1 MDLLERSGEALE
13 TWPEEL
19 RLAAQNLLRDS
30 PEARAALADMQVL
43 RRALKSE
50 PVKAPAGLA
59 RKIASEATQ
68 PTAEN
73 VSALPAGDSR
83 KLGSRSDR

>member
-30 PEARAALADMQVL
+30 PEARTALAEMQIL
-43 RRALKSE
+43 RRVLKPE

-73 VSALPAGDSR
+73 ASVSPAEDSR
-83 KLGSRSDR
+83 KLGTRSDR